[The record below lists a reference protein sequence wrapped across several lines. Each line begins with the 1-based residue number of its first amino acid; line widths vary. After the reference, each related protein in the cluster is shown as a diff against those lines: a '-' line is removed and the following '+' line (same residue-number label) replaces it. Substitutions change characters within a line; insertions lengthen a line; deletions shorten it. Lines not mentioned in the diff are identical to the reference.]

1 MTLDQVLLFALLGL
15 GTGALIAGIALGVV
29 LFYRGAGVINLATGA
44 IAMLAGYAFWSLRTG
59 TFGGDVPTAPALVIT
74 LLVVLGLGVA
84 MELFAFRP
92 LQAASPLAKLASTLG
107 VLLTLQAAML
117 LSFGT
122 ASKPQ
127 PPVLPSN
134 LVKLF
139 GVNVPVDRFI
149 LAGIVVAAAVV
160 LAAVYR
166 WTRFGLA
173 TRAASENE
181 VSAMLAGL
189 SPNGLSMANTLL
201 ACLVAGGL
209 GVLAASITQLNSQT
223 LPLQIVPAL
232 AAALLARFTSFAIA
246 CAAGLLIGVAENVL
260 YYLQTQSWFPTDHGI
275 ALPGVQQLFVFVVI
289 VIAMFW
295 RGASLP
301 GRGELIEKRL
311 PVVPRPER
319 LGRNAAIATLVCA
332 GALIVLPWDFRQ
344 ALIVSLLGALICLSL
359 VVITGF
365 VGQISVVQ
373 LALAGVAG
381 FTVSHMAVDHG
392 IGFPLGPLIGVA
404 VALLLGLLT
413 AVSALRVRGVS
424 LAVVTLAAAV
434 AIEQFGFVNSTWGGG
449 SAASPVPSPTLF
461 GFDFGSD
468 ASFRGLDGKLP
479 SPIFGLITLAAMAA
493 LCLLVGNVRRSSFGQ
508 RMLAV
513 RSNERAAAAA
523 GINVTSVKLTA
534 FGLAALVAG
543 VAGVLYSY
551 NFGSVSA
558 ARFGALAAL
567 GLIAFA
573 YVGGI
578 TMVSGAVLAG
588 LISTQGLV
596 PYALDKWLGV
606 SGNWALL
613 FGGLALI
620 VTLIANPEGV
630 AGAEY
635 RKKQERRRRRAAG
648 EPRPRLLRG
657 RAALLGPSAHGGGQP
672 GDSSAGSKTHS
683 TL

>member
-1 MTLDQVLLFALLGL
+1 MSFDQILLFALLGL

-29 LFYRGAGVINLATGA
+29 LFYRGSGVINLATGA
-44 IAMLAGYAFWSLRTG
+44 IAMLAGYSFWSLRTG
-59 TFGGDVPTAPALVIT
+59 TFGTDMPTALALVIT
-74 LLVVLGLGVA
+74 LVVIVGFGVL
-84 MELFAFRP
+84 MELLAFRP
-92 LQAASPLAKLASTLG
+92 LQAASPLAKLAASLG

-127 PPVLPSN
+127 PSVLPSDVVHV
-134 LVKLF
+134 L

-149 LAGIVVAAAVV
+149 LTGIVVFAAVL
-160 LAAVYR
+160 LAALYR
-166 WTRFGLA
+166 WSRFGLA
-173 TRAASENE
+173 TRAASEDE

-189 SPNGLSMANTLL
+189 SSSQLSMANTLL

-246 CAAGLLIGVAENVL
+246 CVAGLLIGMAENVL

-289 VIAMFW
+289 VSAMFW

-311 PVVPRPER
+311 PIVPRPER
-319 LGRNAAIATLVCA
+319 LAWSAAIGTAVCA
-332 GALIVLPWDFRQ
+332 VALIVLPWDFRQ

-392 IGFPLGPLIGVA
+392 IEFPLGPLLGVA
-404 VALLLGLLT
+404 AATLLGLVI

-449 SAASPVPSPTLF
+449 SAASPVPSPHVF
-461 GFDFGSD
+461 GFNIGFD
-468 ASFRGLDGKLP
+468 ASFRGLDDSLP
-479 SPIFGLITLAAMAA
+479 SPIFGFFTLACLAL
-493 LCLLVGNVRRSSFGQ
+493 LCLLVANVRRSSFGR

-523 GINVTSVKLTA
+523 GINVTHVKLVA
-534 FGLAALVAG
+534 FGLAALIAG
-543 VAGVLYSY
+543 IAGVLYSY
-551 NFGSVSA
+551 NFGSVAA

-578 TMVSGAVLAG
+578 TMISGAIFAG
-588 LISTQGLV
+588 LISTQGLF

-613 FGGLALI
+613 FAGLALI
-620 VTLIANPEGV
+620 VTLIMNPEGV
-630 AGAEY
+630 AGAQH
-635 RKKQERRRRRAAG
+635 KKRQQKQRRRRVDAYEVEAV
-648 EPRPRLLRG
+648 PALRE
-657 RAALLGPSAHGGGQP
+657 RTPSH
-672 GDSSAGSKTHS
+672 
-683 TL
+683 